1 MGPAGVRE
9 CAVPGSAVLD
19 AEAGNSG
26 ARGGS
31 RFLVCHD
38 YGMGQR
44 WWWVRAPSARA
55 VVEAVAEVEVV
66 ANPETVRCAEGWN
79 LPEVGL
85 GDADPNPLTDLRRQR
100 DEQRGRP
107 GFGTLAGRERVW
119 LREVWD
125 EGEEPVVFL
134 LELGRDGR
142 RLRQVEVA
150 ADGTAVRTG
159 PKDWLF
165 DPPVDLWDPEQAAR
179 ETTRQEFEAAWER
192 ARPA

>member
-1 MGPAGVRE
+1 VSDLGATDTAVRE
-9 CAVPGSAVLD
+9 
-19 AEAGNSG
+19 
-26 ARGGS
+26 GS

-38 YGMGQR
+38 YGMGQL

-55 VVEAVAEVEVV
+55 VLEAVAEVEVV
-66 ANPETVRCAEGWN
+66 DDPDTARCAEGWN
-79 LPEVGL
+79 LAEIRL
-85 GDADPNPLTDLRRQR
+85 GDPDPNPLTSLRRRR

-107 GFGTLAGRERVW
+107 GFGVLAGRERVW

-125 EGEEPVVFL
+125 EGGAPVVFF
-134 LELGRDGR
+134 LELGPDGR

-150 ADGTAVRTG
+150 ADGTGVRTG

-179 ETTRQEFEAAWER
+179 ETSRQEFEAAWER
-192 ARPA
+192 AREA